1 MQSQLEWD
9 QRKFI
14 KFEMNEWS
22 RVFQIAMKGQKVG
35 WKFCLNEFLT
45 IQCFCHAEDKIQQ
58 PSINQNQHDM
68 SVHKA
73 WNWKKWYN
81 SNNCSNKWNVY
92 WVITRKM
99 LFGEGDFLVREL
111 SFIFAAGRDSSPIYR
126 VAPNV
131 WRIEQS
137 SPNMV
142 GTTGRM
148 KREGT
153 FLVRWGIQGV

>member
-22 RVFQIAMKGQKVG
+22 RVFQIAMKGKKVG
-35 WKFCLNEFLT
+35 WKFCLNEFWPFSAFVML
-45 IQCFCHAEDKIQQ
+45 KIRF
-58 PSINQNQHDM
+58 
-68 SVHKA
+68 
-73 WNWKKWYN
+73 
-81 SNNCSNKWNVY
+81 SNHKWNVY
-92 WVITRKM
+92 CVITRKM
-99 LFGEGDFLVREL
+99 LFGEGDFLLREL
-111 SFIFAAGRDSSPIYR
+111 SIIFAAGRDSSPIYR

-153 FLVRWGIQGV
+153 FLVRLGIQGV

>member
-1 MQSQLEWD
+1 
-9 QRKFI
+9 
-14 KFEMNEWS
+14 
-22 RVFQIAMKGQKVG
+22 
-35 WKFCLNEFLT
+35 
-45 IQCFCHAEDKIQQ
+45 
-58 PSINQNQHDM
+58 
-68 SVHKA
+68 
-73 WNWKKWYN
+73 
-81 SNNCSNKWNVY
+81 
-92 WVITRKM
+92 M